1 MDIYPYVT
9 RMSFNHLII
18 SAIINDF
25 SNPFWGNSMKIPLP
39 VCLFGIFVYLSI
51 CLSYQYVHLG
61 KPCLLI
67 VRVTE
72 PSLSNALVKIKF
84 TVIRITI
91 WHHRQNWHS
100 SMLYRVHAIHI
111 QYFWYPKY
119 LISGYKMF
127 NQLPF
132 LHVDHW
138 L

>member
-1 MDIYPYVT
+1 MKKTAGADKKGMDISPYVT

-25 SNPFWGNSMKIPLP
+25 SNPFWGNSMKIPLQSKLP
-39 VCLFGIFVYLSI
+39 VCPFGRTLFVDCESQ
-51 CLSYQYVHLG
+51 C
-61 KPCLLI
+61 
-67 VRVTE
+67 
-72 PSLSNALVKIKF
+72 NALVKIKF
-84 TVIRITI
+84 TVIIMTI
-91 WHHRQNWHS
+91 WHHRQTWHS

-111 QYFWYPKY
+111 QYFLYPKF

-132 LHVDHW
+132 LH